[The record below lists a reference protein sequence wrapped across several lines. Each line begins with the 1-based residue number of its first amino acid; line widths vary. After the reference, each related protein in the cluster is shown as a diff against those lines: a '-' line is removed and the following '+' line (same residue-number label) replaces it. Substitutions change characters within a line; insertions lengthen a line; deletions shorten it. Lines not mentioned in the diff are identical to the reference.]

1 MIIRKILD
9 YNKEAQKFFFCASKV
24 DKRKS
29 KSKIEE
35 SIEDRIKSR
44 GQKLDL
50 IVKMKEDIN
59 NKLLSCF
66 FYLNPNI
73 ILKKLRDASDEKNK
87 NMVKSINKNLNKM
100 KKKSLKICLKIKNL
114 RLKIIKN

>member
-1 MIIRKILD
+1 MITRKILD
-9 YNKEAQKFFFCASKV
+9 YNKEAQKLFFCASKV

-29 KSKIEE
+29 KPKIEE

-50 IVKMKEDIN
+50 IVNMKED
-59 NKLLSCF
+59 KLFSCY

-73 ILKKLRDASDEKNK
+73 MFKKLRDASDEKNK

-100 KKKSLKICLKIKNL
+100 KKKKSLKICLKIKNL
-114 RLKIIKN
+114 RLKRIKN